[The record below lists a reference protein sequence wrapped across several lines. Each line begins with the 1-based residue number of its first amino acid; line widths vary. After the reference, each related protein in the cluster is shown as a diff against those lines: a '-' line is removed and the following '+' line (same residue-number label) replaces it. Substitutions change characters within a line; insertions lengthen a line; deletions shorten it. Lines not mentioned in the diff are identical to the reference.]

1 MVSTKRINPAPLLQ
15 PFVSGYALRTF
26 DTGQMELRK
35 YMHAVQESYMT
46 LFLKDKFC
54 EVRNDSDE
62 LLGSASSTIVALL
75 TESKGYSCFKGNFEL
90 FCVQFR
96 CNGLFAIFGI
106 PQKTLIDTII
116 PVEAVLGNE
125 INLLI
130 GELAS
135 SKNIFEMTGHMDA
148 YLLRAMSRQKHKS
161 YTKSI
166 AYSSELIEKDRG
178 NFSLNRMAH
187 NANMSFRNFER
198 RFADEVG
205 MPPKLYARIT
215 RFNSALEHKVVNPG
229 KKWSDIVHEYG
240 YFDQAHFIKEVKAFS
255 SKAPDELF
263 RNVSPAAES
272 DINKLAH

>member
-1 MVSTKRINPAPLLQ
+1 MVSTRQIKPAPILQ
-15 PFVSGYALRTF
+15 PFVSCYALKTF
-26 DTGQMELRK
+26 DTGQTELRK

-54 EVRNDSDE
+54 EVRSDSDE
-62 LLGSASSTIVALL
+62 LLGSTSSTIVALL

-106 PQKTLIDTII
+106 SQKALVDKII
-116 PVEAVLGNE
+116 PVETILGNE
-125 INLLI
+125 INLII

-135 SKNIFEMTGHMDA
+135 SKDMIEMAGHMDA
-148 YLLRAMSRQKHKS
+148 YLTKSMLKHKHKLH
-161 YTKSI
+161 TKTIASI
-166 AYSSELIEKDRG
+166 SELIQNDKG
-178 NFSLNRMAH
+178 SISLDKLAYQ
-187 NANMSFRNFER
+187 ANMSLRNFER
-198 RFADEVG
+198 RFSDEVG

-215 RFNSALEHKVVNPG
+215 RFNSALQNKVVNPG

-263 RNVSPAAES
+263 RNVSQEA
-272 DINKLAH
+272 